1 MADGSIIFSTKM
13 DTTKFDEDIEAT
25 KAKIKELQK
34 LETQYINK
42 SEKAFASAN
51 KYSVGTSKW
60 NEYSKQG
67 NEFIGQSVDISS
79 QIVEQKTKLEDLNTE
94 KAKAIGESK
103 SYSTKLNE
111 ADKAT
116 SKLSKGIFKL
126 TTIFKLLVVRMIMRG
141 VINNLVEGFN
151 NLVQYSDALNNSAS
165 KVYSSLLYLKNSIAA
180 AVAPLVNLLAPSVSN
195 IIDLFA
201 QANNYIAQFFSALAG
216 NKTFVKAVKT
226 QEDYAKSLKD
236 TKNQL
241 ASIDQLNIATS
252 SNLTAS
258 GTSVSDMFD
267 TVDVDPALA
276 ANLANVKVV
285 LDALWQ
291 AFLLL
296 IEPLGYIWTTFVVPF
311 LTWMGAGIAEFIGW
325 IAEKL
330 GEFVQWCKDDP
341 NAVAIISAAM
351 KELFFGVI
359 IAASIAGIVKIL
371 GSITTASKAL
381 KLAWVT
387 LQSPVFWLV
396 IGIGLLIAGITA
408 LSANWDKLTPLERTI
423 TVLGALAVAAIA
435 AAAAVAI
442 FHTAWTI
449 GLGAA
454 AIAGGLALLGLTF
467 AFSKNDSSGEDFLN
481 SFSAIDF
488 SSGYSLPQLASGAV
502 LPANQPFAAIVGDQK
517 HGTNVEAPLDTIV
530 QAVRVALGGGMKVSL
545 VCEGSLSTVVKAV
558 VSEVNAE
565 FDRTGESPIN
575 T

>member
-13 DTTKFDEDIEAT
+13 DTTKFDEDIAST
-25 KAKIKELQK
+25 KAKIKELEK
-34 LETQYINK
+34 LERSYISK
-42 SEKAFASAN
+42 SERAFASAN
-51 KYSVGTSKW
+51 KNSVGSAKW
-60 NEYSKQG
+60 NEFSKQG
-67 NEFIGQSVDISS
+67 YDFINQSTEIS
-79 QIVEQKTKLEDLNTE
+79 QQLNEQKTRLEELNTE
-94 KAKAIGESK
+94 KAKAIAESK
-103 SYSTKLNE
+103 SYSTRLNN

-116 SKLSKGIFKL
+116 SKLSKGIFRL
-126 TTIFKLLVVRMIMRG
+126 STMFKLLVARMIMRG

-151 NLVQYSDALNNSAS
+151 NLVQYSDDLNASAS

-180 AVAPLVNLLAPSVSN
+180 AVAPIVNLLAPSVSN

-201 QANNYIAQFFSALAG
+201 QANNYIAEFFAALAG

-226 QEDYAKSLKD
+226 QENYAKSLKD

-252 SNLTAS
+252 SSLTAS

-267 TVDVDPALA
+267 TVNVNPALLSSMESA
-276 ANLANVKVV
+276 KIV
-285 LDALWQ
+285 LGKIKQ
-291 AFLLL
+291 AFNEL
-296 IEPLGYIWTTFVVPF
+296 IGPLKYIWDTFVKPF
-311 LTWMGAGIAEFIGW
+311 LEWIGEKIADFIGW

-341 NAVAIISAAM
+341 NAVAFISEAM
-351 KELFFGVI
+351 KYLFFGVI

-371 GSITTASKAL
+371 SGITVASKTL
-381 KLAWVT
+381 GLAWAA
-387 LQSPVFWLV
+387 LSSPIFWLV
-396 IGIGLLIAGITA
+396 VGVGLLIAGIVA
-408 LSANWDKLTPLERTI
+408 LSGNWNKLTPLERTI
-423 TVLGALAVAAIA
+423 TVLGALAAGALA

-442 FHTAWTI
+442 FHTAWTVGI
-449 GLGAA
+449 AAA

-467 AFSKNDSSGEDFLN
+467 AFTKNSSSGEDFLN
-481 SFSAIDF
+481 GFASIDF
-488 SSGYSLPQLASGAV
+488 SKGYNLPKLATGAV

-517 HGTNVEAPLDTIV
+517 HGTNIEAPLDTIV
-530 QAVRVALGGGMKVSL
+530 QAVRVALGGGMKVVL
-545 VCEGSLSTVVKAV
+545 VCEGSLSRVVKEV